1 MSFVPR
7 MIRALGILGAA
18 TTACTTAY
26 AADDD
31 TSFEIYGFAQL
42 DYIQDFARVNPDWDA
57 TLRPSRI
64 PTQSGFYGS
73 DGQAILSV
81 RQSRLGVQ
89 ATLPVEGKSLYTK
102 FEFDLFGVGSDAG
115 QTTFRLRHAYGQW
128 GDWLAGQ
135 TNSLFMDIDVFPNV
149 IDYWGPD
156 GMVFLRNPQIRW
168 TPVSGANS
176 FALALEQPSN
186 DIDSGQFREVDSFP
200 QNVQGDEKYP
210 DLTTQFR
217 ANRDWGHVQI
227 AGILRYVGFD
237 TPDTPSN
244 KPKGSE
250 LGWGVD
256 LSTNIK
262 VLERDKIL
270 LSVVYGEGIAS
281 YMNDG
286 GVDLAPKGSTL
297 ANASAAAVPLLG
309 VVAYYDHYWNAK
321 WSSSIGYSTTRVDNE
336 DLQEPTSFN
345 TGQYASVNL
354 LHYPAKNIMVGAEY
368 LWGQLE
374 NNAGEKGDDSR
385 VQVSLKYSFSSKDF
399 NFFDR

>member
-1 MSFVPR
+1 MTGVLR
-7 MIRALGILGAA
+7 IGRVLGVLCFGGLAA
-18 TTACTTAY
+18 TAAN
-26 AADDD
+26 AADDVVS
-31 TSFEIYGFAQL
+31 SFEVYGFVQA
-42 DYIQDFARVNPDWDA
+42 DYIQDFNRVNPDWDA

-64 PTQSGFYGS
+64 PTDSGLYGS
-73 DGQAILSV
+73 DGQAIISV

-89 ATLPVEGKSLYTK
+89 ATLPVDGDTLYTK
-102 FEFDLFGVGSDAG
+102 FEFDLYGVGGDAG

-168 TPVSGANS
+168 MPISGANN
-176 FALALEQPSN
+176 FAVAIEQPSN

-200 QNVQGDEKYP
+200 QNVHGDEKYP

-227 AGILRYVGFD
+227 AGIFRYVGFD

-250 LGWGVD
+250 LGWGID

-262 VLERDKIL
+262 TLDKDKII

-309 VVAYYDHYWNAK
+309 VVAYYDHYWNEQ

-336 DLQEPTSFN
+336 DLQDRTSFKS
-345 TGQYASVNL
+345 GQYASANL
-354 LHYPAKNIMVGAEY
+354 LHYPAKNIMVGAEV

-374 NNAGEKGDDSR
+374 NKAGEKGDDSR
-385 VQVSLKYSFSSKDF
+385 VQISVKYNFSSNDF
-399 NFFDR
+399 KAR